1 MLVRCVC
8 PAGGHAL
15 TLSHTRLLPD
25 AIDDIASNEWKC
37 GRIQE
42 GNADQIQQNLREIG
56 TESEER
62 RAGKQSR
69 AG

>member
-1 MLVRCVC
+1 
-8 PAGGHAL
+8 
-15 TLSHTRLLPD
+15 LSHRRLLPD
-25 AIDDIASNEWKC
+25 AIDHIASDEWKC

-42 GNADQIQQNLREIG
+42 GNADQIQQNLREIE

-62 RAGKQSR
+62 RAGKQRR